1 MNSMI
6 KIIIDCVVLNYNDA
20 DTTIGM
26 INHIKDFQN
35 INHIIVVDN
44 CSTDNSFE
52 RLQAMKSEKV
62 IVLRS
67 EKNGGYGAGN
77 NKGVFYSNKEFGSDY
92 VIIANPDV
100 IFEEEC
106 ISKLVRLMEEDKR
119 CSLVA
124 PVQLNANGEI
134 IEDYAWPFPT
144 TWQAVFSAGH
154 YLRRVMWKHYGYS
167 WLEERKKEDIISAK
181 VDCVPG
187 AMLMVRTSD
196 FCKLSGYDERN
207 FLYWEEAMLGKK
219 IVKNGHY
226 SKILV
231 GDTYLHNH
239 AVSINK
245 SIPKAIN
252 RIKLLLRGR
261 YIYLEHYSDANAI
274 QLLIAKFFFRL
285 CIIEETII
293 TRVKNV

>member
-1 MNSMI
+1 MSDL
-6 KIIIDCVVLNYNDA
+6 IIDCVVLNYNDA

-26 INHIKDFQN
+26 LNHIKDFD
-35 INHIIVVDN
+35 IISHIIVVDN
-44 CSTDNSFE
+44 CSTDDSFH
-52 RLQAMKSEKV
+52 RLQAMESEKV
-62 IVLRS
+62 IVLRN

-77 NKGVFYSNKEFGSDY
+77 NTGVFYSNEKFGSDY

-100 IFEEEC
+100 IFEEKCVFE
-106 ISKLVRLMEEDKR
+106 LANLMEEDKS

-124 PVQLNANGEI
+124 PVQLNAKGEI

-144 TWQAVFSAGH
+144 TWQGIFSAGH
-154 YLRRVMWKHYGYS
+154 YLRRVMWKHYGYQ
-167 WLEERKKEDIISAK
+167 WLEDRKKENAASAK

-196 FCKLSGYDERN
+196 FCKLSGYDESN

-219 IVKNGHY
+219 MVRNGLC
-226 SKILV
+226 SKLLV
-231 GDTYLHNH
+231 QDTYLHNH

-252 RIKLLLRGR
+252 RIKWLLRGR
-261 YIYLEHYSDANAI
+261 YHYLENYSDANAF
-274 QLLIAKFFFRL
+274 QLLIAKVFFRL
-285 CIIEETII
+285 CIIEEAII